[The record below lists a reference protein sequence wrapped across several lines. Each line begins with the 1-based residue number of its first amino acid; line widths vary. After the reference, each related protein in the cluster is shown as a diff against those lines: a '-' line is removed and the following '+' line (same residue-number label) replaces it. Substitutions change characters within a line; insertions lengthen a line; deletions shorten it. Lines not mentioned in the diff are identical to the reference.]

1 MSKEYSANIQFID
14 TSTRTCG
21 INVFHNDYV
30 VVSNNVL
37 HDLGLN
43 ADGTA
48 NTQWIRSKI
57 IRYIVLYDQTIK
69 TETKPIFVNTSGEN
83 K

>member
-30 VVSNNVL
+30 VASNNVL
-37 HDLGLN
+37 YDLGIN
-43 ADGTA
+43 DDGTA

-57 IRYIVLYDQTIK
+57 IKYIMLYDQTIK
-69 TETKPIFVNTSGEN
+69 TETKPIFVNTSGGE
-83 K
+83 